1 MTDRRQQL
9 AYSELQQAMGDEQSR
24 RQKTRKILSVIEH
37 FRGSADLSG
46 LTVLDIGCSL
56 GWFAGEAAR
65 RGAVAIG
72 VDIDVPGL
80 ARAARDR
87 GPGPRF
93 VCAAGESLPLADGS
107 VDVAVFNHIYEHV
120 VDPDAVM
127 ADIRRV
133 LAPGGF
139 VYLGLANR
147 LGIVEPH
154 YKLPFLSWLPR
165 PLAHRYIAAT
175 GKATHYHERFRLLP
189 GLRRLAGGL
198 HVHDYTFAIL
208 AAPTSFAA
216 DDVVPGRAPALFGR
230 LGRRARDIV
239 RPLAPTYIW
248 IASTSPRRPL
258 GAILAVPPDSLTTAP
273 APRPPLASPD
283 PAP

>member
-1 MTDRRQQL
+1 MTVNRQQQL
-9 AYSELQQAMGDEQSR
+9 AYSELQQAMKDEPGR
-24 RQKTRKILSVIEH
+24 RHKAQKIISVIEH

-56 GWFAGEAAR
+56 GWFVEEAAR
-65 RGAVAIG
+65 RGATAIG

-80 ARAARDR
+80 ARATRDR
-87 GPGPRF
+87 APGPRF
-93 VCAAGESLPLADGS
+93 ICADGEGLPLADAS
-107 VDVAVFNHIYEHV
+107 VDIVVFNHIYEHV

-127 ADIRRV
+127 ADITRV
-133 LAPGGF
+133 LAPDGF

-147 LGIVEPH
+147 LGVVEPH

-175 GKATHYHERFRLLP
+175 GKAAHYHERFRLLP

-198 HVHDYTFAIL
+198 YVHDYTFAIL
-208 AAPTSFAA
+208 AAPEVFAA
-216 DDVVPGRAPALFGR
+216 GDVVPAAAPAIFGV
-230 LGRRARDIV
+230 LGRRARDML

-248 IASTSPRRPL
+248 VAGKSPRRPL
-258 GAILAVPPDSLTTAP
+258 GASLQVPPDPLTTV
-273 APRPPLASPD
+273 LALHP
-283 PAP
+283 